1 MKIVVT
7 GTRGI
12 PSIEGGVERH
22 CEELYPFIA
31 NGKYEVIVTRRSSY
45 AKNDLI
51 EYKGVKIKNIWTPRN
66 KYVEAIL
73 HTFLSVVYARCV
85 HADLIHIHAI
95 GPALCVPF
103 ARLLGLK
110 VVVTHHGADYERE
123 KWGLFAKRML
133 RLGEKFAIRY
143 SNKLIAISDSI
154 LHSVKYKAPNKNK
167 FVLIPNGIT
176 SFPKDINAGYLAKL
190 GLEGKPF
197 LLAVGRLVKE
207 KKFSKLIEAF
217 RMIDNP
223 DLHLIIAGAST
234 GKQGY
239 FHQLKMLAEDDE
251 RIHLVGHVNYQ
262 ELAELYRH
270 TQLFILPSSHEGLPI
285 ALLEAMSFGCPVLVS
300 DIKAHI
306 EMGLPK
312 DYYFKCGDEESLHE
326 AIMSKLCNDLPVRI
340 QYDLSKYDW
349 CSIAQATKDVYE
361 SLFVDLKTK

>member
-22 CEELYPFIA
+22 CEELYPFIV
-31 NGKYEVIVTRRSSY
+31 NEQCEVIVTRRSSY

-73 HTFLSVVYARCV
+73 HTFFSVIYARCV

-95 GPALCVPF
+95 GPALCAPF
-103 ARLLGLK
+103 ARLLGMR

-123 KWGLFAKRML
+123 KWGVFAKKML
-133 RLGEKFAIRY
+133 RLGEKYAIRY
-143 SNKLIAISDSI
+143 SNKLIAISNSI
-154 LHSVKYKAPNKNK
+154 LYSVKNKAPNQNN

-176 SFPKDINAGYLAKL
+176 SFSKDTNVGYLAKL
-190 GLEGKPF
+190 GLDGKPF
-197 LLAVGRLVKE
+197 LLAVGRLVEE
-207 KKFSKLIEAF
+207 KKFSKLIEVF

-223 DLHLIIAGAST
+223 DLHLIIAGTST

-239 FHQLKMLAEDDE
+239 FHQLKMLAEGDE
-251 RIHLVGHVNYQ
+251 RIHLVGHVNYK
-262 ELAELYRH
+262 ELAELYKYTR
-270 TQLFILPSSHEGLPI
+270 LFILPSSHEGLPI

-300 DIKAHI
+300 DIEAHL
-306 EMGLPK
+306 EMELPEGN
-312 DYYFKCGDEESLHE
+312 YFKCDDEDSLRDGIE
-326 AIMSKLCNDLPVRI
+326 RNLCSDLSVRI

-349 CSIAQATKDVYE
+349 RSIARATKDVYE
-361 SLFVDLKTK
+361 SLFTELRIK